1 MTIGVPRFFGRSD
14 LTRVWVSSVVDR
26 TGGHGTALGNARPT
40 PSHRR
45 SRRALQRR
53 RGHLGARHAA
63 GAQPAWRRAGRAGAA
78 LASRSVEGAH
88 LRAVRAARAADL
100 GMGGLP
106 AHPRPAR
113 AQTPDR
119 GSAPRSEASPQTLLR
134 QITAQQYCRGMARN
148 LLKLWPALWTFAAA
162 AGVQ

>member
-26 TGGHGTALGNARPT
+26 TGGHGTALGK
-40 PSHRR
+40 
-45 SRRALQRR
+45 RR
-53 RGHLGARHAA
+53 RRHVGARHAA

-100 GMGGLP
+100 RAAVLGMGGLP

-119 GSAPRSEASPQTLLR
+119 GSAPRSEGSPQTLLR

-148 LLKLWPALWTFAAA
+148 L
-162 AGVQ
+162 